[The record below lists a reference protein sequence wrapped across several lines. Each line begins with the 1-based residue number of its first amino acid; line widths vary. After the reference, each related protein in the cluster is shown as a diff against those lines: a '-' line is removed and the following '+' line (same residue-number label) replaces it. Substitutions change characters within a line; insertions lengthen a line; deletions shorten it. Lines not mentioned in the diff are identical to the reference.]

1 MRKIEE
7 RFAVHVDDFKHYDTQ
22 KLRKHFLIEN
32 VFAPDEVLFT
42 YTHYE
47 RLMVGGVMPVNTAVK
62 LESIDQL
69 KSDYFLHRRE
79 LGAINIG
86 GNGKVLVD
94 GEEYAINTKEAIYIG
109 RGVKEV
115 AFSSED
121 STNPAK
127 FYLNSTPA
135 HCAYP
140 TKKVNKENSKVLHM
154 GAGDT
159 CNERDIYQLMISTVL
174 DTCQLQMGMTELN
187 PGSIWNTMPM
197 HTHSRRMEAYF
208 YFNIPDTHAV
218 CHFMGPAEETRHI
231 WVGNEQAVVSPP
243 WSMHSGVG
251 TANYTFI
258 WGMAGENL
266 DYTDMDFHKP
276 SEIR

>member
-86 GNGKVLVD
+86 GSGKVLVD
-94 GEEYAINTKEAIYIG
+94 GE
-109 RGVKEV
+109 
-115 AFSSED
+115 
-121 STNPAK
+121 ST
-127 FYLNSTPA
+127 LSTP
-135 HCAYP
+135 
-140 TKKVNKENSKVLHM
+140 KKRFIL
-154 GAGDT
+154 GA
-159 CNERDIYQLMISTVL
+159 
-174 DTCQLQMGMTELN
+174 
-187 PGSIWNTMPM
+187 
-197 HTHSRRMEAYF
+197 A
-208 YFNIPDTHAV
+208 
-218 CHFMGPAEETRHI
+218 
-231 WVGNEQAVVSPP
+231 
-243 WSMHSGVG
+243 
-251 TANYTFI
+251 
-258 WGMAGENL
+258 
-266 DYTDMDFHKP
+266 
-276 SEIR
+276 